1 MQRADSGDRLVETIR
16 EALLRAADPAKAPA
30 MQAYMK
36 SAMPFLGV
44 QTPLRRALCK
54 QAFTAHPLPDAEAWG
69 STVLRLWRE
78 ARHREERYAAVDL
91 SGQRAYRAFQTLDA
105 LPMYEEMIVTGA
117 WWDFVDEL
125 AIHRVGPL
133 LRSYTGPMRRR
144 LLAWSR
150 CDDLWKR
157 RSAILAQIAFKEKTD
172 LDLLFRCI
180 EPALPSREFFLRKAI
195 GWSLRQLSA
204 VRPREVV
211 RYVKE
216 HEAELSPLSRREA
229 LRNTLRANGS
239 DRAPRINPA
248 SAKREQQDEPGS
260 DAKQNDGRQPQR
272 RGWSRRGLGRRGV
285 ALRGR
290 HAEPERRNEE
300 LRHEQGE

>member
-1 MQRADSGDRLVETIR
+1 MGSATSRDRLVKTLR
-16 EALLRAADPAKAPA
+16 EALHGAAAPAKAPA

-44 QTPLRRALCK
+44 QTPIRRTLCK
-54 QAFTAHPLPDAEAWG
+54 QVFATHPLPDAETWR
-69 STVLRLWRE
+69 STILLLWRE

-91 SGQRAYRAFQTLDA
+91 SGQRAYRAHQTLDA

-133 LRSYTGPMRRR
+133 LRSYPGPMRRR

-150 CDDLWKR
+150 SDDLWKR
-157 RSAILAQIAFKEKTD
+157 RTAILAQIAFQEETD

-180 EPALPSREFFLRKAI
+180 EPSLPSREFFLRKAI

-204 VRPREVV
+204 VRPRDVV

-216 HEAELSPLSRREA
+216 HEADLSPLSRREA
-229 LRNTLRANGS
+229 LR
-239 DRAPRINPA
+239 I
-248 SAKREQQDEPGS
+248 
-260 DAKQNDGRQPQR
+260 
-272 RGWSRRGLGRRGV
+272 
-285 ALRGR
+285 LRGG
-290 HAEPERRNEE
+290 P
-300 LRHEQGE
+300 